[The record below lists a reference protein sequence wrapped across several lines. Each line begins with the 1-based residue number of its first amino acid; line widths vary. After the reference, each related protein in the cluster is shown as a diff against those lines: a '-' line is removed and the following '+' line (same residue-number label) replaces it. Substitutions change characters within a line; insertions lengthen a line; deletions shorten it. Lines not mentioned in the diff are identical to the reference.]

1 MANFYCF
8 FQVYYAIHITA
19 SQFLQKPRDAS
30 VSVARSCNWEF
41 AARISRYILETVQA
55 GAKVTT
61 ERVHEVIGDPPNG
74 VNGFKVMV
82 CVSGECLKICP
93 TVDTSFSY
101 LPV

>member
-1 MANFYCF
+1 
-8 FQVYYAIHITA
+8 
-19 SQFLQKPRDAS
+19 
-30 VSVARSCNWEF
+30 
-41 AARISRYILETVQA
+41 VQA

-61 ERVHEVIGDPPNG
+61 ERVHEVIWVPPNG